1 MKTLKCKNCDGMI
14 EWRNGEGQAAYA
26 YEGLSL
32 TIGCPSCRQNIVY
45 GLGEIISH
53 TVDEPVVNY
62 VEDTVNHPSHYN
74 KYEREVI
81 DSIRGLCTADE
92 YRGYLKGNQIKY
104 LARYRDKNG
113 LEDLRKHRWYVD
125 ALIEFEEGSE

>member
-14 EWRNGEGQAAYA
+14 EWRNGDGETTYA
-26 YEGLSL
+26 YDGLSL

-45 GLGEIISH
+45 GLGE
-53 TVDEPVVNY
+53 VVQFAVYEPTH
-62 VEDTVNHPSHYN
+62 DTVNHPSHYN

-104 LARYRDKNG
+104 LARYQDKNG

-125 ALIEFEEGSE
+125 ALIEFEEGRE